1 MYPLFCL
8 GYLPV
13 QSGGSYTA
21 QGTEDPYQTQSIF
34 FLYEIIIYFKIIT
47 MLTNKCDILLFL
59 PQVFKGRVEVSGKEK
74 LTVLERV
81 PVKEVFP
88 VTFFF

>member
-1 MYPLFCL
+1 M
-8 GYLPV
+8 
-13 QSGGSYTA
+13 S
-21 QGTEDPYQTQSIF
+21 
-34 FLYEIIIYFKIIT
+34 FKIIT

>member
-1 MYPLFCL
+1 MYPLFLFRVPACSEWWVIHRPRNRGPL
-8 GYLPV
+8 
-13 QSGGSYTA
+13 SDTKF
-21 QGTEDPYQTQSIF
+21 F